1 MSFKLNGAPYN
12 KDNMNIAVYRK
23 DLKDGSA
30 GKSNHTGI
38 IVDTNVDK
46 KTEEAVIAHET
57 VHQHQ
62 QRNGEL
68 DYDEENFYWKG
79 KTYPRENLNEHNE
92 NLPWEK
98 EAYAKSNGILN
109 GKQEDMKERFQLKG
123 YRGNNKPFKT
133 MSDRGLIGAQN
144 DGAAAEMCGI
154 GGGDDPTKCKGN
166 TKAYDKVQGKK
177 IKTRRTK
184 KPKTTKHRGT
194 LEKKSYVQK
203 ETTPGTDVGVS
214 QITSGFAGG
223 KKTVNNTNTTK
234 KYLKDSEGKKI
245 LIDTKVTKEPK
256 TVDIKA
262 VKGKDT
268 GWRNSEDYKN
278 VKDFKNAVNKTNI
291 IDSDLADKAAK
302 YIKPSVTKQTLR
314 QDELTRR
321 NKKGK
326 AKYSAKRTG
335 YGEKGER
342 ATMRNPDALVTRKDR
357 AIGKDK
363 VRSYTT
369 NEAHGSKQ
377 NKLVSKK
384 KMNKLSAKATKKLT
398 KGNPTKVKAPKMK
411 IEKSRKDTSAYL

>member
-46 KTEEAVIAHET
+46 ETEEAVIAHET

-68 DYDEENFYWKG
+68 DYDKENFYWKG

-109 GKQEDMKERFQLKG
+109 GKQENMKERFQLKG

-133 MSDRGLIGAQN
+133 MSDRGLIGAQD
-144 DGAAAEMCGI
+144 DGAAAAMCTPDG
-154 GGGDDPTKCKGN
+154 GGGDECKAFTN
-166 TKAYDKVQGKK
+166 KKLDKKVRVK
-177 IKTRRTK
+177 RTK

-194 LEKKSYVQK
+194 LEKKSFVQE
-203 ETTPGTDVGVS
+203 ETTPGVDVEVR

-223 KKTVNNTNTTK
+223 KNTHTTK
-234 KYLKDSEGKKI
+234 KYLKDYEGKKTHI
-245 LIDTKVTKEPK
+245 GTKVVNKIKE
-256 TVDIKA
+256 A
-262 VKGKDT
+262 VKGRDT
-268 GWRNSEDYKN
+268 GWRKSADYKN
-278 VKDFKNAVNKTNI
+278 VKDFKDAVNKTNI
-291 IDSDLADKAAK
+291 IDSDIADKAAK
-302 YIKPSVTKQTLR
+302 QIKPSVTKQTVR

-326 AKYSAKRTG
+326 AKMYVKRTG

-357 AIGKDK
+357 VIGKDK
-363 VRSYTT
+363 YRSYTT
-369 NEAHGSKQ
+369 NEAHASKQ

-384 KMNKLSAKATKKLT
+384 KMNKLSAKATKKLN
-398 KGNPTKVKAPKMK
+398 KGSPAKVKAPKPQ
-411 IEKSRKDTSAYL
+411 KSRKDTSAYL

>member
-1 MSFKLNGAPYN
+1 MGFKLNGAPYN

-79 KTYPRENLNEHNE
+79 KTYPRKNLNEHNE

-133 MSDRGLIGAQN
+133 MSDRGLIGGQ
-144 DGAAAEMCGI
+144 DGAAAAMCTPDG
-154 GGGDDPTKCKGN
+154 GGGDTCDNFSNKKL
-166 TKAYDKVQGKK
+166 DKKVRVKRSK
-177 IKTRRTK
+177 KTRT
-184 KPKTTKHRGT
+184 PKRRGT
-194 LEKKSYVQK
+194 LENKSYVQK
-203 ETTPGTDVGVS
+203 ETTPGSTVSVS
-214 QITSGFAGG
+214 QTTSGFAGG
-223 KKTVNNTNTTK
+223 KKTVNTEHTTK
-234 KYLKDSEGKKI
+234 KYLKDYEGKLT
-245 LIDTKVTKEPK
+245 LIDTKATNKPK
-256 TVDIKA
+256 TVDMPA
-262 VKGKDT
+262 VKGKST

-291 IDSDLADKAAK
+291 IDSDLANKAAK
-302 YIKPSVTKQTLR
+302 YIKPNVTKQTLR

-342 ATMRNPDALVTRKDR
+342 ATMRDPDALVTRKDR

-369 NEAHGSKQ
+369 NEAHASKQ

-398 KGNPTKVKAPKMK
+398 KGNPRKVEAPKPK
-411 IEKSRKDTSAYL
+411 RSRRDTAAYL

>member
-133 MSDRGLIGAQN
+133 MSDRGLIGAQD
-144 DGAAAEMCGI
+144 DGASAEMCGI
-154 GGGDDPTKCKGN
+154 GGGDDPTKCKGS
-166 TKAYDKVQGKK
+166 TKAYDKVQ
-177 IKTRRTK
+177 
-184 KPKTTKHRGT
+184 
-194 LEKKSYVQK
+194 S
-203 ETTPGTDVGVS
+203 
-214 QITSGFAGG
+214 
-223 KKTVNNTNTTK
+223 KKTK
-234 KYLKDSEGKKI
+234 
-245 LIDTKVTKEPK
+245 
-256 TVDIKA
+256 
-262 VKGKDT
+262 
-268 GWRNSEDYKN
+268 
-278 VKDFKNAVNKTNI
+278 
-291 IDSDLADKAAK
+291 
-302 YIKPSVTKQTLR
+302 
-314 QDELTRR
+314 TRR
-321 NKKGK
+321 NKKSKNKESKFVYTKEGQERSK
-326 AKYSAKRTG
+326 APKTVESQ
-335 YGEKGER
+335 
-342 ATMRNPDALVTRKDR
+342 PDVQIEHGIFDSGGRIAPKIKIPSVNNIDDNVSNEIKNRPEHTQKIINN
-357 AIGKDK
+357 AIKNTDNK
-363 VRSYTT
+363 VTT
-369 NEAHGSKQ
+369 NTTSGDAARITEGTRYK
-377 NKLVSKK
+377 KSKK
-384 KMNKLSAKATKKLT
+384 KRTNKIQT
-398 KGNPTKVKAPKMK
+398 
-411 IEKSRKDTSAYL
+411 ER